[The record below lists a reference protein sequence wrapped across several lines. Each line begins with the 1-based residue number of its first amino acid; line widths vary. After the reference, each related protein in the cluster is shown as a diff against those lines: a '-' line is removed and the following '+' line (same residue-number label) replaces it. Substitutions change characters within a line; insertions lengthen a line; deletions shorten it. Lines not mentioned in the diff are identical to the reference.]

1 MHKRELKE
9 MRWKA
14 VAPQPV
20 LLLFFFLDFYLRA
33 GRRAI
38 IRCPSQGGQR
48 SKRSRRRR
56 RRWRISRKTG
66 PRDRVQGNLFKLL
79 ITRAPRGD
87 KCGGGKIFQ
96 RRDTL
101 VVHFF
106 PASIQSV
113 TYVQRG
119 GKNKK
124 ALQRRSFSPIR
135 FTGLEIKVLLP
146 LPVKGCRRRRRGK
159 ERKDALE
166 SLLKDIPVMRR
177 RG

>member
-1 MHKRELKE
+1 MSKINESEKEEKKRQKINAQTRIKRNALKSCCTTTS
-9 MRWKA
+9 A
-14 VAPQPV
+14 SS
-20 LLLFFFLDFYLRA
+20 FFFLDFYLRA

-96 RRDTL
+96 RRETHWL
-101 VVHFF
+101 YTSSLQAYKV
-106 PASIQSV
+106 SRMYKGEGRI
-113 TYVQRG
+113 
-119 GKNKK
+119 KK
-124 ALQRRSFSPIR
+124 LFKGDPFHRYGSP
-135 FTGLEIKVLLP
+135 V
-146 LPVKGCRRRRRGK
+146 
-159 ERKDALE
+159 
-166 SLLKDIPVMRR
+166 
-177 RG
+177 

>member
-146 LPVKGCRRRRRGK
+146 PSPLRDAVGVVE
-159 ERKDALE
+159 ERKGKTRSNLFWKT
-166 SLLKDIPVMRR
+166 SR
-177 RG
+177 